1 MRDLNY
7 DIKSIAVDLMRVAD
21 SLERHNQLQAAILAE
36 RRAAR
41 ALKLFEMVDAPI
53 VDIHELDGAGRAAD
67 RLTAA
72 ALDEED
78 EG

>member
-1 MRDLNY
+1 MSKSTY

-21 SLERHNQLQAAILAE
+21 SLERHNQIQAAILAE
-36 RRAAR
+36 MR
-41 ALKLFEMVDAPI
+41 ALRITQYSDDWDAA
-53 VDIHELDGAGRAAD
+53 EARKAAD
-67 RLTAA
+67 RLTAD